1 MKNVRFIGLDV
12 HAETIAVAV
21 AERGDEVRSLGT
33 IPTRPESVGHV
44 IRKLGKPEQLRVCY
58 EAAPPGYVL
67 YWQLSELGVRCEMV
81 ARRWGLLCGLGNATR
96 ARTSRPSP
104 AQHRLHARYAK
115 LLAKGKPKQQVITA
129 VGRELFGFIWAIGVA
144 TEHSQPESPGRA
156 LKRAA
161 LLCDMPSWP
170 DPRD

>member
-1 MKNVRFIGLDV
+1 M
-12 HAETIAVAV
+12 
-21 AERGDEVRSLGT
+21 
-33 IPTRPESVGHV
+33 
-44 IRKLGKPEQLRVCY
+44 
-58 EAAPPGYVL
+58 L

-81 ARRWGLLCGLGNATR
+81 APTLGPTLR
-96 ARTSRPSP
+96 ARQRDPSEDIKAIAWK

-115 LLAKGKPKQQVITA
+115 LLTKGKPKQQVITA
-129 VGRELFGFIWAIGVA
+129 VGREPLGFIWSIGVA

-161 LLCDMPSWP
+161 LLCDRPSWP